1 MKTETDFLPNANNV
15 WVILRLKKM
24 RSHLSIVP
32 FGLFVLFG
40 AFNSVWGFK
49 GIQMQSRSNENTLEN
64 PTLSYPFLVNFTLKL
79 RPEIGEDHLW

>member
-40 AFNSVWGFK
+40 AFNSV
-49 GIQMQSRSNENTLEN
+49 
-64 PTLSYPFLVNFTLKL
+64 
-79 RPEIGEDHLW
+79 